1 MEPSLKPGSR
11 RRQQRRRRSASTDS
25 TPRYVVKAVGA
36 VLAVAVLVFMVSQI
50 AQLGQQSIAPAIGPG
65 AGVPLQPAVNAAQP
79 PSAQVPNSP
88 PRGQGPIK
96 ITSRIVEPSY
106 SVVPGD
112 TLGTIAAKSGAS
124 VEALQ
129 GLNNLNDRNSL
140 SVGQKLVIPD

>member
-1 MEPSLKPGSR
+1 V
-11 RRQQRRRRSASTDS
+11 STDS

-36 VLAVAVLVFMVSQI
+36 ILAVAVLVFMVSQI
-50 AQLGQQSIAPAIGPG
+50 AQLGQQATAPATGPG
-65 AGVPLQPAVNAAQP
+65 AGVPLQSTVSAGQPA
-79 PSAQVPNSP
+79 SAQVPNSP
-88 PRGQGPIK
+88 SPRGQGPIK
-96 ITSRIVEPSY
+96 VTSRTLEPSY

-129 GLNNLNDRNSL
+129 GLNNLSDRNSL